1 MQKGGEK
8 KASKECFADS
18 AIIEKMHKKFVD
30 KKKKS

>member
-8 KASKECFADS
+8 KASKECSVDS
-18 AIIEKMHKKFVD
+18 VITEKMHKKFVD